1 MEFNNIFGFINN
13 EEDFINFVNLYKK
26 IRNSKTSYG
35 FNLAGLNYNDDTLFY
50 KKSILNT
57 SRYIDTLLKDEI
69 IKRDIKCI
77 YMPYRRLLIEETLII
92 DESNLAIDSMIEKYN
107 NKMMNKI
114 KNEFYVDLQLYIY
127 GDIKNV
133 LVNIDEEIYN
143 FIKDEKCLRLY
154 LFFKYYTSRL
164 NNDISSIEVPLF
176 HIMQITDIY
185 DNEIKDCINI
195 LLNNGLLRR
204 IESETSMPRYELY
217 NNINDNFI
225 YDTSDKNNYIK
236 KNKEIKDKIIEDKII
251 KDKIIKDKIMKE
263 KSWDYIDPGSSL
275 LLFLDPINVNDNQ
288 YQKLLDISFTVFYDI
303 NGIDNH
309 YQTHG
314 IKKGR
319 RIICHW
325 QCWRL
330 VRSGRYRSFGVRTR

>member
-1 MEFNNIFGFINN
+1 MEFNNMFGFINN

-26 IRNSKTSYG
+26 IRNSRTSYG

-57 SRYIDTLLKDEI
+57 SRYIDILLKDEI

-77 YMPYRRLLIEETLII
+77 YIPYRRLSIEETLII
-92 DESNLAIDSMIEKYN
+92 DKSNLAIDSMIEKYN
-107 NKMMNKI
+107 NKMINKI
-114 KNEFYVDLQLYIY
+114 KNGFYVDLQLYVY
-127 GDIKNV
+127 GNIKNV

-185 DNEIKDCINI
+185 DNEIRDCINI

-225 YDTSDKNNYIK
+225 YDTSDKNNYVK
-236 KNKEIKDKIIEDKII
+236 KNKEKKDKHYNYYIVYEITDLTNGMKYIGKHKTTNINDGYMGSGRLLKQNQEIKGIENFEKKILHLCKNDKHMAEMEAMEIE
-251 KDKIIKDKIMKE
+251 KVKAYENNMYYNLKKE
-263 KSWDYIDPGSSL
+263 K
-275 LLFLDPINVNDNQ
+275 
-288 YQKLLDISFTVFYDI
+288 
-303 NGIDNH
+303 
-309 YQTHG
+309 
-314 IKKGR
+314 
-319 RIICHW
+319 
-325 QCWRL
+325 
-330 VRSGRYRSFGVRTR
+330 